1 MADLIIANA
10 YVVTM
15 DAKRHMYSDGAIAI
29 AGNKIVGVGPTEA
42 VRAKHRAAHVIDGS
56 GMMAI
61 PGLIDGH
68 LHPNQ
73 YLSNGIGDDIDIMS
87 WLYKR
92 IYPYEAVL
100 TPEDAYLSALG
111 GFVEAIRYGTTC
123 FNDPGGIHADAMAQ
137 AAVDIGIRGIM
148 NRSTRDIHDPIA
160 PLPKSLIE
168 NTQQNLDRG
177 EAFVKKWHHAEGDRI
192 RAWFSL
198 RYVYNISDELAVGIG
213 KLARKYK
220 VGVHAHAAAVKG
232 ENEAIQKMFG
242 KRSLERYYDLGL
254 FGPNLYLVHMG
265 WTNEREIGWLAKH
278 GCKVAHC
285 PGATMFG
292 AYGVF
297 GNGMMPKMA
306 DAGITISLGTDSASA
321 SGNLD
326 MIRVMYLAA
335 CGHKDI
341 YNDATLWGAYKA
353 LEMATID
360 GAKALLW
367 DDAIG
372 SLEAGKK
379 ADVTLVDMKGIEFAN
394 HPGREPVRALVYSAT
409 GKSVDTVII
418 DGRIVLRHGALLTI
432 DEEDVKRRL
441 AAASRAW
448 RKRAGL
454 TLRPPW
460 PVIRGPRPGEKL

>member
-1 MADLIIANA
+1 MADLIVANA
-10 YVVTM
+10 YVVSM
-15 DAKRHMYSDGAIAI
+15 NAKRQIFSDGAIAI
-29 AGNKIVGVGPTEA
+29 QRNKIVAVGPTA
-42 VRAKHRAAHVIDGS
+42 TVRAKHKAAHVIDGS

-148 NRSTRDIHDPIA
+148 TRSTRDIHDPIA

-168 NTQQNLDRG
+168 TTDQNLERG
-177 EAFVKKWHHAEGDRI
+177 EAFVKKWHKAADDRI

-198 RYVYNISDELAVGIG
+198 RYVYNISDRLASGIG
-213 KLARKYK
+213 KLARKHK

-265 WTNEREIGWLAKH
+265 WPNAREITWLADN

-285 PGATMFG
+285 PGASMFG

-326 MIRVMYLAA
+326 MVRVMYLAA

-372 SLEAGKK
+372 SLEVGKK
-379 ADVTLVDMKGIEFAN
+379 ADVTLVDMAGIEFAN
-394 HPGREPVRALVYSAT
+394 HPGRHPVRSLVYSAT
-409 GKSVDTVII
+409 GKSVDTVIV
-418 DGRIVLRHGALLTI
+418 DGRVLLRRGTLVTV
-432 DEEDVKRRL
+432 DEADVKRRL
-441 AAASRAW
+441 KAASQAW

-454 TLRPPW
+454 KLPPPW
-460 PVIRGPRPGEKL
+460 PVIRG